1 MIKLYMHVKV
11 HRNKQFMRH
20 ATSTKSNQRFIYHV
34 SNQLK
39 MFSIA
44 KMQIFLAF
52 TEIYV
57 RIVNAV
63 SSLGSGEKA
72 AFAGFAS
79 RSS

>member
-1 MIKLYMHVKV
+1 MHVNV
-11 HRNKQFMRH
+11 HRNKQCTRH
-20 ATSTKSNQRFIYHV
+20 ATSTKSNQRFISHK
-34 SNQLK
+34 SNQVK

-63 SSLGSGEKA
+63 SSLGSAEKA
-72 AFAGFAS
+72 AFAGFAR